1 MAQRPFHNKTDTYI
15 DTYIDNDNNKRF
27 NKKAPTFRMGLKQ
40 KYQGTGAERYCR
52 LILTSL
58 GKLNVRIAL
67 HRQIKVNHSRGDISQ
82 VIATIQG

>member
-1 MAQRPFHNKTDTYI
+1 MIIINDSIKKPQSFEWGLSKNIRAQ
-15 DTYIDNDNNKRF
+15 
-27 NKKAPTFRMGLKQ
+27 A
-40 KYQGTGAERYCR
+40 AERYCR

-67 HRQIKVNHSRGDISQ
+67 HRQIKVNHSRGDIGQ